1 MLIIKC
7 IVVYVYVGIVKHA
20 KMYAKATGG
29 PLNWVFFYNIL
40 IFIVF
45 I

>member
-29 PLNWVFFYNIL
+29 PLNCFFL
-40 IFIVF
+40 VHLDQRSR
-45 I
+45 